1 MDFPLYQWNYIGVRV
16 DHSYYYT
23 GEENMIMRNFIIG
36 ILWIV
41 AFTAMTVDR
50 VNATEPQL
58 GDFGAWPVL
67 HDGRVKTMES
77 FSRSVFH
84 TIAGTDHLNG
94 IDSTTW
100 MANTLFDPASTI
112 STPFIKI
119 NRKTI
124 LDLPDRDTRYYSMNE
139 VMTALAPHQDLLMQ
153 LENMDPVRLSAPQK
167 ELLKIYQAVSLY
179 NQIIQSFSAILPLAG
194 SDKAFIDGSGSRSQ
208 RALIAEGGAGNT
220 LLKIIPTDN
229 PSMPMISVWQAV
241 NDNIETPIVNT
252 LKSMAKDWNAGDYD
266 AWNTGAEQVKLVL
279 DDTHVT
285 TSWRLTL
292 EHYYV
297 TTQPILWVMALY
309 VLGVALAYF
318 KPLIASGLIGFGF
331 IVHIGALL
339 SRSLILSRPPTGTL
353 YETLLFGSAII
364 VLVGLIIYFKNR
376 NHILF
381 LSVCAASAAF
391 LLYVSR
397 GFIQG
402 DSLNVLVAVLNTNFW
417 LSTHVTCIIIGYA
430 FCVMAAMIGHVVLWN
445 DRSPAEKLMVPMTLA
460 ALLFTSVGT
469 LLGGIW
475 ADQSWG
481 RFWGWDPKENGAL
494 LIVLWLIWILH
505 GRISGHFQRRA
516 FAAALALTNIM
527 VALTWFGVN
536 LLGVGLHSYGF
547 IDGIAWGLGSFIV
560 IQITV
565 VSGLYWRS
573 YKLCSKT

>member
-1 MDFPLYQWNYIGVRV
+1 MTLLYHR
-16 DHSYYYT
+16 HS
-23 GEENMIMRNFIIG
+23 GADRNPFQKVT
-36 ILWIV
+36 LWLLCIV
-41 AFTAMTVDR
+41 AFATMTTAQL
-50 VNATEPQL
+50 NAAEPSM
-58 GDFGAWPVL
+58 DHFGAWPVL

-84 TIAGTDHLNG
+84 DIAGTDHLNG
-94 IDSTTW
+94 LNATQW
-100 MANTLFDPASTI
+100 MATTLFDPASTI
-112 STPFIKI
+112 SDPFIKI
-119 NRKTI
+119 NRTTI
-124 LDLPDRDTRYYSMNE
+124 LELPNRDTKYYSMNE
-139 VMTALAPHQDLLMQ
+139 VMTALTPHQDLLMN
-153 LENMDPVRLSAPQK
+153 LEKMDPARLSAPQK
-167 ELLKIYQAVSLY
+167 ELLKIYRAVSLY

-194 SDKAFIDGSGSRSQ
+194 SDKAFIGGGGSRAQ

-229 PSMPMISVWQAV
+229 PSMPMISVWQAI
-241 NDNIETPIVNT
+241 NDDVETPIIST
-252 LKSMAKDWNAGDYD
+252 LKSMASDWNAGDYD
-266 AWNTGAEQVKLVL
+266 AWNMSAEQVKLVL
-279 DDTHVT
+279 DDTHGT

-297 TTQPILWVMALY
+297 TMQPMIWVMVFY

-318 KPLIASGLIGFGF
+318 KPLIASGFIGLGF
-331 IVHIGALL
+331 IIHIGALL
-339 SRSLILSRPPTGTL
+339 FRSLILSRPPTGTL

-381 LSVCAASAAF
+381 LSVCAGSAAF

-445 DRSPAEKLMVPMTLA
+445 DRSPVEKLMVPMTLA

-505 GRISGHFQRRA
+505 GRISGHFQRRS

-547 IDGIAWGLGSFIV
+547 IEGIAWGLGSFIV
-560 IQITV
+560 IQISV

-573 YKLCSKT
+573 YKRCSKT